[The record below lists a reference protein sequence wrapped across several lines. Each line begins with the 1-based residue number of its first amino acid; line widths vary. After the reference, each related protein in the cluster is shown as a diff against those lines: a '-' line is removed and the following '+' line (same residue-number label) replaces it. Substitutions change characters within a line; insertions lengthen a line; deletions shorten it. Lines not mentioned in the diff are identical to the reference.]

1 MKPKILLIN
10 DDGIQSPGLYQLW
23 ESLVDHADIS
33 IIAPSHDQSGVGLGI
48 TLHKPLQ
55 IETVKW
61 EKDTPAWKVTG
72 TPADCVK
79 LAFSVILKEK
89 PTLVVSG
96 INRGSNAGRTVL
108 YSGTIGGV
116 IEGALRS
123 VPGVAFSYENI
134 LNPDYSSFNK
144 HIYPIVKYALDNP
157 LPRGTILN
165 VNVPD
170 TASIKGVKLAR
181 QGKSYWIDNP
191 DARFHPQGTPYFWL
205 GGKWDDHEE
214 PHDSDVALLKQGY
227 IAVVPIHID
236 ELTDH
241 SHLEEHREKF
251 GLAFPEHEFT
261 EKH

>member
-10 DDGIQSPGLYQLW
+10 DDGIHSPGLRQLW
-23 ESLVDHADIS
+23 ESLVDHADVS
-33 IIAPSHDQSGVGLGI
+33 IIAPAHDQSGVGLGI

-55 IETVKW
+55 IEPVKW
-61 EKDTPAWKVTG
+61 ERDTPAWKVTG

-79 LAFSVILKEK
+79 LAFGVILKEK

-116 IEGALRS
+116 IEGALRN
-123 VPGVAFSYENI
+123 VPGVAFSYENM
-134 LNPDYSSFNK
+134 LDPDYSSFSK
-144 HIYPIVKYALDNP
+144 HLYPIVKYALDNP

-165 VNVPD
+165 VNVPHVP
-170 TASIKGVKLAR
+170 SIRGIKLAR
-181 QGKSYWIDNP
+181 QGKSYWIDSP

-214 PHDSDVALLKQGY
+214 RQDSDVALLRQGY
-227 IAVVPIHID
+227 IAAVPIHID

-251 GLAFPEHEFT
+251 DLTFAEAELT
-261 EKH
+261 EQS